1 MYKEPI
7 EATVQMIKTSD
18 DFLYVTD
25 KIWTLLNFEI
35 KKTKVDLHFKWSLIV
50 TNETQNY
57 FFQYESH
64 DDRNS

>member
-35 KKTKVDLHFKWSLIV
+35 KKTKVDLHFK
-50 TNETQNY
+50 
-57 FFQYESH
+57 
-64 DDRNS
+64 

>member
-25 KIWTLLNFEI
+25 KIWTLIEFWNQENQSRLPF
-35 KKTKVDLHFKWSLIV
+35 
-50 TNETQNY
+50 
-57 FFQYESH
+57 
-64 DDRNS
+64 